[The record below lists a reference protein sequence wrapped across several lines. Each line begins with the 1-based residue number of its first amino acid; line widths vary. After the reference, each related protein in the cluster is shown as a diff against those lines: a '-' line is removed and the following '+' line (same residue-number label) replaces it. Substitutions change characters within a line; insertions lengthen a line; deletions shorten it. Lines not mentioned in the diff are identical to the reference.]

1 MESLGGALKA
11 TLSPKQHKRR
21 AHRREQTVW
30 LDTEKIASI
39 SSLAANKFDAGG
51 KSSAMTVELV
61 PFILPELRI
70 IAREVLDRQIAEV
83 VRSALSSEGRVTGV
97 VGDLRLEQVRC
108 SFACEE
114 VSCRL
119 FVSLTGFI
127 LIFFFLSPFLSSS
140 PSCHFLCFLL
150 SPSSLLLPPVS
161 SFFLF

>member
-1 MESLGGALKA
+1 MESSGGAHKT

-51 KSSAMTVELV
+51 GSSAMTVELV

-83 VRSALSSEGRVTGV
+83 ARSALSSEGRVTGV

-114 VSCRL
+114 TSFFSSVR
-119 FVSLTGFI
+119 FPHWIFFI
-127 LIFFFLSPFLSSS
+127 LFLLSPFL
-140 PSCHFLCFLL
+140 
-150 SPSSLLLPPVS
+150 PSSLPCHLL
-161 SFFLF
+161 SFLLFLF